1 MIEDG
6 EIMGE
11 SIKLLCVDD
20 ERNVLRAL
28 ERIFMDDDYEVLTAA
43 SGEEGL
49 VLFAANP
56 DIQVVIS
63 DYRMPGMNGVE
74 FFRQVC
80 EKYPD
85 TVRIV
90 LSGYADTAA
99 VVSAINE
106 GQIYK
111 FVSKP
116 WSDEELR
123 QTVAKAV
130 ESFALHHQNQELAN
144 ELDDLKRELALL
156 KERLAAESQPK

>member
-1 MIEDG
+1 
-6 EIMGE
+6 MGKN
-11 SIKLLCVDD
+11 IKLLCVDD
-20 ERNVLRAL
+20 ERNILRAL
-28 ERIFMDDDYEVLTAA
+28 ERIFMDDDYEILTAA
-43 SGEEGL
+43 SAEEGL
-49 VLFAANP
+49 ALFAANP

-74 FFRQVC
+74 FLRQIC
-80 EKYPD
+80 EEYPD

-90 LSGYADTAA
+90 LSGYADTAS

-130 ESFALHHQNQELAN
+130 QSFALNQQN
-144 ELDDLKRELALL
+144 RELEKDTGRMGEVPVLQG
-156 KERLAAESQPK
+156 AEAR

>member
-1 MIEDG
+1 
-6 EIMGE
+6 MGE

-28 ERIFMDDDYEVLTAA
+28 ERIFMDDDYEILTAA

-49 VLFAANP
+49 ALFADNP

-74 FFRQVC
+74 FLRQVC

-90 LSGYADTAA
+90 LSGYADTAS

-130 ESFALHHQNQELAN
+130 ESFALNHQNKELEK
-144 ELDDLKRELALL
+144 ELDELKRELAAL
-156 KERLAAESQPK
+156 KASLGQGMPT

>member
-1 MIEDG
+1 MKEN
-6 EIMGE
+6 
-11 SIKLLCVDD
+11 IKLLCVDD

-28 ERIFMDDDYEVLTAA
+28 ERIFMDDDYAILTASSA
-43 SGEEGL
+43 EEGL
-49 VLFAANP
+49 LLFAENP

-74 FFRQVC
+74 FLRQVC

-130 ESFALHHQNQELAN
+130 ESFAIHHQNQELAR
-144 ELDDLKRELALL
+144 ELDALKLELAAL
-156 KERLAAESQPK
+156 KSRVESGI

>member
-1 MIEDG
+1 MPG
-6 EIMGE
+6 FT
-11 SIKLLCVDD
+11 KLLCVDD

-28 ERIFMDDDYEVLTAA
+28 ERIFMDDDYQILTAT

-49 VLFAANP
+49 AVLSGDS

-63 DYRMPGMNGVE
+63 DFRMPGMNGVE
-74 FFRQVC
+74 FLRQVC

-90 LSGYADTAA
+90 LSGYADTGA

-116 WSDEELR
+116 WSDDELR

-130 ESFALHHQNQELAN
+130 EAFALHRQNRAMEEEIAA
-144 ELDDLKRELALL
+144 LKREIEQLRS
-156 KERLAAESQPK
+156 RLTGAGGN

>member
-1 MIEDG
+1 MSA
-6 EIMGE
+6 

-28 ERIFMDDDYEVLTAA
+28 ERIFMDDDYEILTAA

-49 VLFAANP
+49 AIFAENP
-56 DIQVVIS
+56 DIQVVIA

-74 FFRQVC
+74 FLRQVC

-85 TVRIV
+85 TVRTV
-90 LSGYADTAA
+90 LSGYAETFA
-99 VVSAINE
+99 VVAAINE
-106 GQIYK
+106 GHIFK
-111 FVSKP
+111 FIAKP

-130 ESFALHHQNQELAN
+130 ESFALHRQNKELVTEIAVLRQELAA
-144 ELDDLKRELALL
+144 LKRHL
-156 KERLAAESQPK
+156 SVN

>member
-1 MIEDG
+1 
-6 EIMGE
+6 MGE

-28 ERIFMDDDYEVLTAA
+28 ERIFMDDDYEILTAG
-43 SGEEGL
+43 SGDEGL
-49 VLFAANP
+49 ALFAENP
-56 DIQVVIS
+56 DIQVVLS

-74 FFRQVC
+74 FLRQVC

-90 LSGYADTAA
+90 LSGYADTSA
-99 VVSAINE
+99 VVAAINE

-130 ESFALHHQNQELAN
+130 ESFALHRQNEVLVKELAALRQELA
-144 ELDDLKRELALL
+144 ELKQ
-156 KERLAAESQPK
+156 RLAVSG